1 MKKIIIS
8 ILLVLGAAALPIIGQ
23 KITQAELDSKIDEL
37 KTYGLEVKNP
47 SIDSSYLNTSNHYEF
62 ALKDSEKFLNY
73 LSQMSGDK
81 LPSYTKSLLDGTVV
95 GADIKYSNIAFASD
109 MEIEIYPLALP
120 KQTAADLKKNDANLF
135 KFIDGLLDDKALLYH
150 INYNLGSKDF
160 DGYVKDIDKSY
171 TDASAKSVNFKI
183 SGLTYIGNGS
193 LFKPQMLKSNLDEIT
208 ISVTDKDEKV
218 SFILKKLK
226 VNTDFKT
233 LTTYSSQV
241 NLKSMKVDVE
251 GISQFHTSLDNL
263 NFNLA
268 ADTQGN
274 KAFFDTK
281 TSVKEFTMSSKDGD
295 IVLKKFN
302 YEVNLKDI
310 DKDSF
315 EELRVLVSKID
326 TMNEIKLQKEIQ
338 TTLAKLFSK
347 GLVLDLKDLSI
358 DEIEIYNNKKSKGF
372 SLKSN
377 IVLKADKDF
386 EKKLKTFP
394 AKLANNLSIDTV
406 FKISKSMFELVNKE
420 APISEM
426 ASKFAKEEGDKL
438 VFEIKFIDSKLTVNG
453 KKI

>member
-193 LFKPQMLKSNLDEIT
+193 LFKHKC
-208 ISVTDKDEKV
+208 
-218 SFILKKLK
+218 
-226 VNTDFKT
+226 
-233 LTTYSSQV
+233 
-241 NLKSMKVDVE
+241 
-251 GISQFHTSLDNL
+251 
-263 NFNLA
+263 
-268 ADTQGN
+268 
-274 KAFFDTK
+274 
-281 TSVKEFTMSSKDGD
+281 
-295 IVLKKFN
+295 
-302 YEVNLKDI
+302 
-310 DKDSF
+310 
-315 EELRVLVSKID
+315 
-326 TMNEIKLQKEIQ
+326 
-338 TTLAKLFSK
+338 
-347 GLVLDLKDLSI
+347 
-358 DEIEIYNNKKSKGF
+358 
-372 SLKSN
+372 
-377 IVLKADKDF
+377 
-386 EKKLKTFP
+386 
-394 AKLANNLSIDTV
+394 
-406 FKISKSMFELVNKE
+406 
-420 APISEM
+420 
-426 ASKFAKEEGDKL
+426 
-438 VFEIKFIDSKLTVNG
+438 
-453 KKI
+453 